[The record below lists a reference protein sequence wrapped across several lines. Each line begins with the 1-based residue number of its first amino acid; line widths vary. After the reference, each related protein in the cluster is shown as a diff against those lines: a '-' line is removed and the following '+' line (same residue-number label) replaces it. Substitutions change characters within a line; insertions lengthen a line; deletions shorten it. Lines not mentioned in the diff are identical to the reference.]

1 MIFMQEI
8 ERQREQVAAGLE
20 QLARLTRAQSWRGE
34 AGQPMPPV
42 QASVLKLLAGAG
54 PGLRAARLAERLGVT
69 AASLSDTL
77 KTMEAHGW
85 VQRRPDPEDGRALL
99 LQLSRKGRAQAAL
112 KLQPDQGMAGL
123 LQALDE
129 ADLAALLRSTQLLV
143 AEAQRQGL
151 ATGLRTCIGCRFFQP
166 FASNDAAR
174 PHLCGFTGQ
183 PFGDLELRNDCAEHA
198 PADAEDF
205 AVNRERFRQR
215 IPHIAE

>member
-1 MIFMQEI
+1 MQDSEH
-8 ERQREQVAAGLE
+8 QRKQVAAGLE
-20 QLARLTRAQSWRGE
+20 QLARLMQAQAWRGE
-34 AGQPMPPV
+34 AGRPMPPV

-54 PGLRAARLAERLGVT
+54 AGLRAARLAERLGVT

-166 FASNDAAR
+166 FASSDAGR

-183 PFGDLELRNDCAEHA
+183 PFGDLELRSDCAEHA
-198 PADAEDF
+198 PADDESF
-205 AVNRERFRQR
+205 AANRERFRHR
-215 IPHIAE
+215 IPHPAE